1 MIRAAWHGAG
11 PLTALVLLGSL
22 AACSSAG
29 ATRAGTAS
37 DASSSPD
44 STVDQSATPTP
55 STSAATS
62 PSPSALP
69 ARFRGTVSRIP
80 PDLEAEMRGTT
91 WRPGCPVD
99 LSDFRL
105 LTLRYWGFDGAVHEG
120 PMVVNESVAAD
131 VVWVFRRLFEAR
143 FPIKRMHLS
152 RRYRPNHDDPND
164 RRDYTASFNCR
175 PVITPRGPLG
185 TWSQHSYGWAI
196 DINPIENPY
205 VGADGYV
212 RNRNARPFRD
222 RSLDVPGMIHPGDV
236 VVRSFAT
243 IGWGWGGSWSSGPDY
258 MHFSL
263 TGR

>member
-1 MIRAAWHGAG
+1 MIRAARHGAG
-11 PLTALVLLGSL
+11 PLTALVLVGSL
-22 AACSSAG
+22 AACGSAG

-37 DASSSPD
+37 DASSSPASTPED
-44 STVDQSATPTP
+44 STTP
-55 STSAATS
+55 SHSPSAAPS
-62 PSPSALP
+62 PSPSPLP

-80 PDLEAEMRGTT
+80 PDLEAEMRGMT
-91 WRPGCPVD
+91 WRPGCPANLTD
-99 LSDFRL
+99 LRL
-105 LTLRYWGFDGAVHEG
+105 LTLRYWGFDGVVHDG
-120 PMVVNESVAAD
+120 PMVVNERVAAD
-131 VVWVFRRLFEAR
+131 VVWVFRQLFDAR

-175 PVITPRGPLG
+175 SVITPRGPLG

-222 RSLDVPGMIHPGDV
+222 RSLDLRGMIHPEDV
-236 VVRSFAT
+236 VVRSFAA

>member
-1 MIRAAWHGAG
+1 MIRAARHGAR
-11 PLTALVLLGSL
+11 PLTALVLVASL
-22 AACSSAG
+22 AACASAG

-37 DASSSPD
+37 EASSSPA
-44 STVDQSATPTP
+44 STVDQNTIP
-55 STSAATS
+55 S
-62 PSPSALP
+62 PSPSAAPSPSPSPLP

-80 PDLEAEMRGTT
+80 HALEAEMRGTT

-99 LSDFRL
+99 PSDLRL
-105 LTLRYWGFDGAVHEG
+105 LILRYWGFDGVVHEG
-120 PMVVNESVAAD
+120 PMVVNERVAAD
-131 VVWVFRRLFEAR
+131 VVWVFRQLFDAR

-152 RRYRPNHDDPND
+152 HRYRPSHDDPND

-212 RNRNARPFRD
+212 RNRNARHFRD
-222 RSLDVPGMIHPGDV
+222 RSLDLSGMIHPEDV
-236 VVRSFAT
+236 VVRSFAA

>member
-1 MIRAAWHGAG
+1 MIRAARHGAG

-80 PDLEAEMRGTT
+80 PDLRAEMRGTT

-105 LTLRYWGFDGAVHEG
+105 LTLRYWGFSGAVHEG

-131 VVWVFRRLFEAR
+131 VVWVFRQLFEAR

-164 RRDYTASFNCR
+164 RRDYTAAFNCR

-196 DINPIENPY
+196 DINPIENPF
-205 VGADGYV
+205 VAADGYV

-236 VVRSFAT
+236 VVRSFAA

>member
-1 MIRAAWHGAG
+1 
-11 PLTALVLLGSL
+11 
-22 AACSSAG
+22 
-29 ATRAGTAS
+29 
-37 DASSSPD
+37 
-44 STVDQSATPTP
+44 
-55 STSAATS
+55 
-62 PSPSALP
+62 
-69 ARFRGTVSRIP
+69 
-80 PDLEAEMRGTT
+80 MRGTT

-105 LTLRYWGFDGAVHEG
+105 LTLRYWGFDGTVHEG

-131 VVWVFRRLFEAR
+131 VVWVFRQLFEAR

-164 RRDYTASFNCR
+164 KRDYTAAFNCR

-222 RSLDVPGMIHPGDV
+222 RSLDVPGMIHSGDV
-236 VVRSFAT
+236 VVRSFAA

>member
-1 MIRAAWHGAG
+1 MRNRMLIAIL
-11 PLTALVLLGSL
+11 LTMVMSA
-22 AACSSAG
+22 AACAEEG
-29 ATRAGTAS
+29 GDVGT
-37 DASSSPD
+37 
-44 STVDQSATPTP
+44 TP
-55 STSAATS
+55 SPTTGS
-62 PSPSALP
+62 PSPSAAPSPSPSPLP

-91 WRPGCPVD
+91 WRPGCPVNLTD
-99 LSDFRL
+99 LRL
-105 LTLRYWGFDGAVHEG
+105 LTLRYWGFDGVVHEG
-120 PMVVNESVAAD
+120 PMVVNERVAAD
-131 VVWVFRRLFEAR
+131 VVWVFRQLFEAR

-222 RSLDVPGMIHPGDV
+222 RSLDLPGMIHPEDV
-236 VVRSFAT
+236 AVRSFAV